1 MNQYK
6 NIYIYIYIIL
16 NDKIKNNNNN
26 NNNNNNFIEGPK
38 KSKVNLQNLWF

>member
-6 NIYIYIYIIL
+6 KKIYIYIYIIL
-16 NDKIKNNNNN
+16 NDKIKNN